1 MIQPTATDS
10 GISYTELWKDLSS
23 EVKNALARIKSP
35 EITTEIHRS
44 DGETVQV
51 KGEAVT
57 PGMVIEK
64 DEDGKF
70 VLWHI
75 NSGKYVAKYRNRESA
90 ILCAKVLSQ
99 YGDLSALDKYG
110 IVQLVR
116 ENKLQKFLNQ
126 VGSSGCK
133 QSVLSV

>member
-1 MIQPTATDS
+1 MIQSQPMPTRTAVFLIRNY
-10 GISYTELWKDLSS
+10 GRICRPRLKI
-23 EVKNALARIKSP
+23 ALARIKSP

-75 NSGKYVAKYRNRESA
+75 NSGKYIAKYRNRESA

-99 YGDLSALDKYG
+99 HGDLSALDESEV
-110 IVQLVR
+110 VQLVR
-116 ENKLQKFLNQ
+116 ENKLQN
-126 VGSSGCK
+126 S
-133 QSVLSV
+133 